1 MAFMKHVGKHGDR
14 KVCIL
19 FRQVPGEDHMCLC
32 IYPEV
37 LPAHWQDSI
46 QRALE
51 SEVAQQS
58 EELADALHRSFLP
71 DGRPVLETLHQER
84 MIKKL
89 RTSDVIVTPTN
100 DAKIRLDELNKMLNE
115 MKQGEAAIK
124 KMAENDASRGMVAP
138 EVKRKAEAEYKAGQA
153 AKADAAYVA
162 PPALKAGQDGALSD
176 RDIAANMLAQAK
188 AMEVNARSMIAEAA
202 RMKKD
207 AERMDPTVTARAT
220 ATAPATESVGL
231 AIPNANF
238 VYSEPSSANSANTS
252 GLQSALAPMS
262 SIRLYLP
269 FFSGRKPAIGGRWIF
284 PTVLTV
290 KSEPTII
297 APVFPALQKASTCFS
312 FKSLNPTPM
321 LELGF

>member
-19 FRQVPGEDHMCLC
+19 FRQVPGEEHMCLC

-46 QRALE
+46 QKALE

-58 EELADALHRSFLP
+58 EELADALHRSYLP

-89 RTSDVIVTPTN
+89 RTSDVIVTPTP

-138 EVKRKAEAEYKAGQA
+138 EVKHKAEAEYKASQT
-153 AKADAAYVA
+153 AKAEYVA
-162 PPALKAGQDGALSD
+162 PPTLKAGQDGALSD

-188 AMEVNARSMIAEAA
+188 AMEASARSMVAEAA
-202 RMKKD
+202 RMKKE
-207 AERMDPTVTARAT
+207 AEKMDPTVSAKAAVPVTEPVA
-220 ATAPATESVGL
+220 APKT
-231 AIPNANF
+231 
-238 VYSEPSSANSANTS
+238 
-252 GLQSALAPMS
+252 
-262 SIRLYLP
+262 R
-269 FFSGRKPAIGGRWIF
+269 GRKPK
-284 PTVLTV
+284 TVTADA
-290 KSEPTII
+290 T
-297 APVFPALQKASTCFS
+297 Q
-312 FKSLNPTPM
+312 
-321 LELGF
+321 

>member
-1 MAFMKHVGKHGDR
+1 MKHVGKHGDR

-46 QRALE
+46 QKALE

-58 EELADALHRSFLP
+58 EELADALHRAYLP

-89 RTSDVIVTPTN
+89 RTSDIIVTPTP

-138 EVKRKAEAEYKAGQA
+138 EVKRKAEAEFKASQQA
-153 AKADAAYVA
+153 NKPADVFT
-162 PPALKAGQDGALSD
+162 PPPLKASQDGALSD

-188 AMEVNARSMIAEAA
+188 AMEVNARAMVAEAA
-202 RMKKD
+202 RMKKE
-207 AERMDPTVTARAT
+207 AEKMDPTVSARA
-220 ATAPATESVGL
+220 V
-231 AIPNANF
+231 
-238 VYSEPSSANSANTS
+238 
-252 GLQSALAPMS
+252 
-262 SIRLYLP
+262 
-269 FFSGRKPAIGGRWIF
+269 
-284 PTVLTV
+284 
-290 KSEPTII
+290 
-297 APVFPALQKASTCFS
+297 APVTETAEAPKRRGRPAKVADATHGWF
-312 FKSLNPTPM
+312 FDP
-321 LELGF
+321 LGTYCWRSK

>member
-37 LPAHWQDSI
+37 LPAHWQDTI

-51 SEVAQQS
+51 SDVAQQS

-89 RTSDVIVTPTN
+89 RTGDVIVTPTP

-124 KMAENDASRGMVAP
+124 KMADNDASRGMVAP
-138 EVKRKAEAEYKAGQA
+138 DIKRRAEAEYKAGQA
-153 AKADAAYVA
+153 QKADPAYVA
-162 PPALKAGQDGALSD
+162 PPSLKAGQDGALTD

-188 AMEVNARSMIAEAA
+188 AMEVNARSMVAEAA
-202 RMKKD
+202 RMKKE
-207 AERMDPTVTARAT
+207 AERMDPTVSARVTASVPVTTT
-220 ATAPATESVGL
+220 AEAPKKRTRGPNKPKTAVAD
-231 AIPNANF
+231 AA
-238 VYSEPSSANSANTS
+238 
-252 GLQSALAPMS
+252 Q
-262 SIRLYLP
+262 
-269 FFSGRKPAIGGRWIF
+269 
-284 PTVLTV
+284 
-290 KSEPTII
+290 
-297 APVFPALQKASTCFS
+297 
-312 FKSLNPTPM
+312 
-321 LELGF
+321 

>member
-46 QRALE
+46 QKALE
-51 SEVAQQS
+51 SDVAQQS

-89 RTSDVIVTPTN
+89 RTSDVIVTPTP

-138 EVKRKAEAEYKAGQA
+138 EVKRKAEAEFKASQS
-153 AKADAAYVA
+153 AKQDSVFT
-162 PPALKAGQDGALSD
+162 PPPLKANQDGALSD

-188 AMEVNARSMIAEAA
+188 AMEVSARSMVAEAA
-202 RMKKD
+202 RMKKE
-207 AERMDPTVTARAT
+207 AEKMDPTVSAKAAVPVTEPVA
-220 ATAPATESVGL
+220 APKT
-231 AIPNANF
+231 
-238 VYSEPSSANSANTS
+238 
-252 GLQSALAPMS
+252 
-262 SIRLYLP
+262 R
-269 FFSGRKPAIGGRWIF
+269 GRKPK
-284 PTVLTV
+284 TVT
-290 KSEPTII
+290 
-297 APVFPALQKASTCFS
+297 ADAAH
-312 FKSLNPTPM
+312 
-321 LELGF
+321 G

>member
-37 LPAHWQDSI
+37 LPAHWQDTI
-46 QRALE
+46 QKALE
-51 SEVAQQS
+51 SDVAQQS

-89 RTSDVIVTPTN
+89 RTGDVIVTPTP

-124 KMAENDASRGMVAP
+124 KMADNDASRGMVAP
-138 EVKRKAEAEYKAGQA
+138 DMKRRAEAEYKAGQA
-153 AKADAAYVA
+153 QKADPAYVA
-162 PPALKAGQDGALSD
+162 PPSLKAGQDGALTD

-188 AMEVNARSMIAEAA
+188 AMEVNARSMVAEAA
-202 RMKKD
+202 RMKKE
-207 AERMDPTVTARAT
+207 AERMDPTVSARVTASVPVTTT
-220 ATAPATESVGL
+220 AEAPKKRTRGPNKPKTAVAD
-231 AIPNANF
+231 AA
-238 VYSEPSSANSANTS
+238 
-252 GLQSALAPMS
+252 Q
-262 SIRLYLP
+262 
-269 FFSGRKPAIGGRWIF
+269 
-284 PTVLTV
+284 
-290 KSEPTII
+290 
-297 APVFPALQKASTCFS
+297 
-312 FKSLNPTPM
+312 
-321 LELGF
+321 